1 MGQIDLCRSSMRT
14 LGVMTFVVATVLAAP
29 AQAETNEELAR
40 ELSNPV
46 AALISKPA
54 ATLFKKGA
62 AERVIVAAMPRI
74 RAAMHLDTVFTFAD
88 RDCVLLAPVVL
99 SCAVG
104 DTATPTSAL
113 IPWNSCGAYMA
124 ATLGVATWSYAPYAV
139 FSYVSP
145 LLTIALA
152 YAGFRMPRA
161 P

>member
-14 LGVMTFVVATVLAAP
+14 LGVMTFVVATFLAAP

-46 AALISKPA
+46 AALISQPA
-54 ATLFKKGA
+54 AT
-62 AERVIVAAMPRI
+62 
-74 RAAMHLDTVFTFAD
+74 HLDTVFTFAD

-99 SCAVG
+99 SRAVD